1 MLASIGTVWES
12 FVICLPGVTEELIAE
27 LKKRDP
33 DSLES
38 AFVQQWLERPDA
50 SWKEVMIALLKT
62 NETLLAYQTL
72 RHLVENTEGMK
83 QLNFNFGTIF
93 ILKDLRS

>member
-1 MLASIGTVWES
+1 MSIGTAWEP
-12 FVICLPGVTEELIAE
+12 FVLCLPGVTEELITE

-33 DSLES
+33 DSTES
-38 AFVQQWLERPDA
+38 AFVQQWLERPDS

-62 NETLLAYQTL
+62 NETTLAYKTL

-83 QLNFNFGTIF
+83 TVKF
-93 ILKDLRS
+93 